1 MPIYTLG
8 GHVPELPLADDVW
21 VAPDAHV
28 IGQVR
33 LGIGVGVWF
42 GAVLRGDNAAIEIG
56 AGSNVQD
63 NAVLHV
69 DPGMPLTVG
78 AGVTIG
84 HGAIVHGC
92 TLGDNVLVGM
102 GAVVMNRVVV
112 GADCLIGAAAVVTEG
127 RVFPP
132 GSLIVG
138 SPARVMRA
146 LTEAEIAGLRRS
158 AEHYVANWK
167 LFADGMRVVG

>member
-1 MPIYTLG
+1 MPIHALG
-8 GHVPELPLADDVW
+8 EHTPELPPPGQFW
-21 VAPDAHV
+21 VAPGAHV

-33 LGIGVGVWF
+33 LGAGVGVWF
-42 GAVLRGDNAAIEIG
+42 GAVVRGDNAAIEVG
-56 AGSNVQD
+56 ARTNVQE

-69 DPGMPLTVG
+69 DPGTPLHVG

-102 GAVVMNRVVV
+102 GAVVMNRAVV
-112 GADCLIGAAAVVTEG
+112 GQDSLVAAGAVVTEG
-127 RVFPP
+127 KMFPP

-138 SPARVMRA
+138 SPARVVRA
-146 LTEAEIAGLRRS
+146 LTEVEVEGLRRS
-158 AEHYVANWK
+158 AAHYVENWK
-167 LFADGMRVVG
+167 RFASEMK

>member
-1 MPIYTLG
+1 MPVHALG
-8 GHVPELPLADDVW
+8 EHEPELPPPGEAW
-21 VAPDAHV
+21 VAPGAHV

-33 LGIGVGVWF
+33 LGAGVGIWF
-42 GAVLRGDNAAIEIG
+42 GAVLRGDNAAIAIG
-56 AGSNVQD
+56 PGSNVQE

-69 DPGMPLTVG
+69 DPGLPLSVG

-84 HGAIVHGC
+84 HGAVVHGC

-112 GADCLIGAAAVVTEG
+112 GENCLIGAASVLTEG
-127 RVFPP
+127 KVFPP

-138 SPARVMRA
+138 SPARVMRP
-146 LTEAEIAGLRRS
+146 LSEAEIAGLRRS

-167 LFADGMRVVG
+167 HYAESLREIG

>member
-1 MPIYTLG
+1 MPIHALG
-8 GHVPELPLADDVW
+8 EHTPDMPPPGQCW

-33 LGIGVGVWF
+33 LGAGVGVWF
-42 GAVLRGDNAAIEIG
+42 GAVLRGDNAAIEVG
-56 AGSNVQD
+56 ARSNIQE

-69 DPGMPLTVG
+69 DPGTPLSVG
-78 AGVTIG
+78 EGVTVG

-92 TLGDNVLVGM
+92 TIGDNVLVGM
-102 GAVVMNRVVV
+102 GAVVMNRAVI
-112 GADCLIGAAAVVTEG
+112 GADSLVAAAAVVTEG
-127 RVFPP
+127 KMFPP

-138 SPARVMRA
+138 SPARVVRA

-158 AEHYVANWK
+158 AAHYVENWK
-167 LFADGMRVVG
+167 RFARELRGV